1 MVKVIG
7 CDVGEVAFISV
18 SIIKFQW
25 EVELK
30 PLTKFLEVTVNIFF
44 IIFWE
49 FYIGHWSL
57 IFTKTAEVNKTCRC
71 GAALRI

>member
-18 SIIKFQW
+18 SIVKFLW

-30 PLTKFLEVTVNIFF
+30 PLTKFLEVTANIFF

-49 FYIGHWSL
+49 FHVGHWSL